1 MLLELSLLNVSEYAG
16 MCLKKQNTEYAS
28 GPQDAKILNIAKVLN
43 MARFSICECYT
54 VF

>member
-28 GPQDAKILNIAKVLN
+28 GPQDAKILN

-54 VF
+54 AF